1 MESIR
6 QFFAEHMAQ
15 TTNGHSNGG
24 AQEQARAH
32 VDAEDERQRL
42 HVAACALLLEL
53 AHADEAFSDA
63 ERTHI
68 EAVMQRH
75 FNLDEETAN
84 ALIELAEAE
93 RSRAI
98 DLYQFTSLIRE
109 NYDLGQKTLLA
120 EIMWGL
126 VLTDGAVKHH
136 ESYMLRKIANLLD
149 LEPGYLASAR
159 KRASSQLE

>member
-1 MESIR
+1 MMESIR
-6 QFFAEHMAQ
+6 QFFAEHMAPVNGQ
-15 TTNGHSNGG
+15 TSGR
-24 AQEQARAH
+24 AQAH
-32 VDAEDERQRL
+32 MDAEDERQRL
-42 HVAACALLLEL
+42 HVAACALLLEI
-53 AHADEAFSDA
+53 AYADEAFSEA

-75 FNLDEETAN
+75 FDLDEETAQ

-93 RSRAI
+93 RTRAI
-98 DLYQFTSLIRE
+98 DLYQFTSLIRD

-126 VLTDGAVKHH
+126 VLTDGDVQRH

-159 KRASSQLE
+159 KRAASKLD